1 MRSSL
6 GRYAGRCRPNTL
18 GKRIRLSVNS
28 PGTTLGRGGIASV
41 TMSDDLSSRGGPDPL
56 RIDRRADGV
65 VLLTLALPDRRNAM
79 TGELTSA
86 FGQAVAAMRGDRSVR
101 CVVVT
106 GEGSAFCAG
115 GDLSWIA
122 ESPDLSVDSI
132 RDRMLPFYRAWLSI
146 RDLEAPS
153 VAAIN
158 GHAIG
163 AGLCLALACDLR
175 YVARG
180 AKLSAPFPQLG
191 MHAGMAA
198 TWLLPE
204 AVGMAAARELLFTGR
219 ALDADEA
226 LRLGLVS
233 GVSEP
238 ATLLDDALGVAGR
251 IAAAAPIAVRLTK
264 AGLRAGHGSI
274 EEALQYE
281 ALAQPVTFATEDL
294 REGLAATRERR
305 TPNFTGR

>member
-1 MRSSL
+1 MTDS
-6 GRYAGRCRPNTL
+6 
-18 GKRIRLSVNS
+18 
-28 PGTTLGRGGIASV
+28 
-41 TMSDDLSSRGGPDPL
+41 PL
-56 RIDRRADGV
+56 RVDRRDDGV
-65 VLLTLALPDRRNAM
+65 VTLTLALPDRRNAM
-79 TGELTSA
+79 TGELTA
-86 FGQAVAAMRGDRSVR
+86 AWAEAVAGLRGDRSVR

-106 GEGSAFCAG
+106 GEGTAFCAG

-153 VAAIN
+153 IAAIN

-180 AKLSAPFPQLG
+180 ARLSAPFTQLG

-204 AVGMAAARELLFTGR
+204 AVGMAAARELLLTGR
-219 ALDADEA
+219 AVDADEA
-226 LRLGLVS
+226 LRLGLVT

-238 ATLLDDALGVAGR
+238 ASLLDDALAVAGR
-251 IAAAAPIAVRLTK
+251 IASAAPVAIRLTK
-264 AGLRAGHGSI
+264 AGMRAGHGSL

-294 REGLAATRERR
+294 REGLAASREKRR
-305 TPNFTGR
+305 PTFTGR

>member
-1 MRSSL
+1 
-6 GRYAGRCRPNTL
+6 
-18 GKRIRLSVNS
+18 
-28 PGTTLGRGGIASV
+28 
-41 TMSDDLSSRGGPDPL
+41 MSESPL
-56 RIDRRADGV
+56 RVERRVDGV
-65 VLLTLALPDRRNAM
+65 VVLTLDLPDRRNAM
-79 TGELTSA
+79 TGELT
-86 FGQAVAAMRGDRSVR
+86 AAWGSTIGKLRGDRSVR

-122 ESPDLSVDSI
+122 ESPDMSVDSI

-153 VAAIN
+153 IAAIN

-180 AKLSAPFPQLG
+180 ARLSAPFTQLG

-204 AVGMAAARELLFTGR
+204 AVGMAAARELLLTGR
-219 ALDADEA
+219 AVDADEA
-226 LRLGLVS
+226 LRLGLVN
-233 GVSEP
+233 GVYDGDE
-238 ATLLDDALGVAGR
+238 LLDAALGVASR
-251 IAAAAPIAVRLTK
+251 IAAAGPIATRLTK
-264 AGLRAGHGSI
+264 AGLRAGPHASM
-274 EEALQYE
+274 
-281 ALAQPVTFATEDL
+281 ED
-294 REGLAATRERR
+294 
-305 TPNFTGR
+305 